1 MPNTKFI
8 EKFRIGIGSD
18 SRSRDL
24 HLYEYLA
31 APSWD
36 CDWYWGF
43 GYLQTKHLY
52 HHVDGLAKT
61 HNAHMFDA
69 LKKEYGDTLTIT
81 DDKDLWTFCELMYTF
96 YTLKEYAAL
105 CHTGGSHTTTNP
117 CADIL
122 TLPEREKEINHVTL
136 LAIFD
141 ALNDLLAK
149 YR

>member
-1 MPNTKFI
+1 MPTTKFI
-8 EKFRIGIGSD
+8 QKFRIGKPVDNGEYALS
-18 SRSRDL
+18 
-24 HLYEYLA
+24 EYLA

-43 GYLQTKHLY
+43 GYLQNKDIH
-52 HHVDGLAKT
+52 HHVDGLGKT

-69 LKKEYGDTLTIT
+69 LKKEYGDSLTIK

-96 YTLKEYAAL
+96 YTLKKYAEL
-105 CHTGGSHTTTNP
+105 CHQGGSHTTTNP

-136 LAIFD
+136 PAIFD